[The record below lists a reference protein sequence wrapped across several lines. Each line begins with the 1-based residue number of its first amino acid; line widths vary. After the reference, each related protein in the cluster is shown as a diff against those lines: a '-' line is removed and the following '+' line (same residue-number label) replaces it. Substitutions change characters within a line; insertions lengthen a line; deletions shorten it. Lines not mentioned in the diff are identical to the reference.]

1 MTDEAKHA
9 LKLLLK
15 KDPAERIELTDFVD
29 LAYCLMDE
37 SELDQ
42 KIGVAKEKSGHL
54 LKLE

>member
-29 LAYCLMDE
+29 LPYCLMEE
-37 SELDQ
+37 SELD
-42 KIGVAKEKSGHL
+42 KNIGVAKEKSNHL
-54 LKLE
+54 LKLD